1 VWFLTVYGV
10 TLVVTESKLF
20 APVRAAAA
28 ARVPWLATLLSCP
41 MCLGFWCGA
50 GLSLGGWSPSAA
62 IVPAWPRLVRALA
75 DGAAAAGAAWA
86 LAALVSLLLEIRYS
100 LETWRE
106 DAERRRGL
114 DGGDDGD

>member
-28 ARVPWLATLLSCP
+28 ARVAWLGTLLACP
-41 MCLGFWCGA
+41 MCFGFWCGA
-50 GLSLGGWSPSAA
+50 ALSLGGWSPSAA
-62 IVPAWPRLVRALA
+62 VVPAWPRLLRALA

-86 LAALVSLLLEIRYS
+86 LAALVGLLLEIRYS

-106 DAERRRGL
+106 AAERRRAPEP
-114 DGGDDGD
+114 DEDER